1 LVDTILLISSLLL
14 VLILIIILRLTEG
27 IPFLYIF
34 SVVRKKFPVH
44 VPEDYRL
51 EADLIEFNVNEI
63 SQKAWFFAGE
73 KNTTACILMIPDST
87 NSNYLGNSLR
97 TAGILQNMG
106 FNVFLPLI
114 HDFDLSSREI
124 IKKTIAIRDHQAI
137 IDAAYKYL
145 VKNENIDNRKIALY
159 SDSLGTVFACSLVKN
174 YLIKGVVLESG
185 PVTLSTLI
193 AGKIPFSNM
202 FSTILS
208 MIIRSLMWPVIWRT
222 RWNSQRTLSMLSS
235 CPSFQISVF
244 NHNSIPNRT
253 IFQNYTSSYKPKQ
266 LWIEDALLPVGGIR
280 NTWVM
285 EYFHQIKDFY
295 DRWLNDKQVL
305 DWHVEMKVKR
315 KEKTSNEV
323 FLELTVLPPVL
334 EHIPLR
340 ISLSDG
346 KNHLQ
351 HKRVIFIG
359 AEMSFEFNLKFQP
372 KIVTVLR
379 YHNVKLVD
387 LQSWTKLDAK
397 EALKR
402 NIESMTFLDLKNVMA
417 YEKRYFVI
425 KKAILQDSN

>member
-1 LVDTILLISSLLL
+1 MD
-14 VLILIIILRLTEG
+14 
-27 IPFLYIF
+27 
-34 SVVRKKFPVH
+34 
-44 VPEDYRL
+44 
-51 EADLIEFNVNEI
+51 
-63 SQKAWFFAGE
+63 
-73 KNTTACILMIPDST
+73 M
-87 NSNYLGNSLR
+87 
-97 TAGILQNMG
+97 
-106 FNVFLPLI
+106 
-114 HDFDLSSREI
+114 
-124 IKKTIAIRDHQAI
+124 
-137 IDAAYKYL
+137 
-145 VKNENIDNRKIALY
+145 
-159 SDSLGTVFACSLVKN
+159 
-174 YLIKGVVLESG
+174 
-185 PVTLSTLI
+185 
-193 AGKIPFSNM
+193 
-202 FSTILS
+202 
-208 MIIRSLMWPVIWRT
+208 
-222 RWNSQRTLSMLSS
+222 
-235 CPSFQISVF
+235 
-244 NHNSIPNRT
+244 
-253 IFQNYTSSYKPKQ
+253 
-266 LWIEDALLPVGGIR
+266 
-280 NTWVM
+280 
-285 EYFHQIKDFY
+285 
-295 DRWLNDKQVL
+295 
-305 DWHVEMKVKR
+305 MKVKR